1 MPLTIA
7 DLPFEMLENV
17 ASHLHRKSDL
27 LSLSLACKALQ
38 SPCMM
43 QMFRTVD
50 IQFIVNKRELD
61 TTIADAILPAMTA
74 VAPDSTSGSE
84 VTNGSLV
91 KSLRIGL
98 GRIGLG
104 TTDDIVEDEDFEDGE
119 PVYYQ
124 FQRSEPAQST
134 LAAASCFLHWVADL
148 LCACPNLS
156 TLRMDVP
163 HFSAR
168 LAHLLRGRMGDVAVA
183 AAGLRTLR
191 YVSCSD
197 SNLGFR
203 GRGHAVWHRTLLLHR
218 FAGLTS
224 LSLQFE
230 SMSPDTLLFWESSL
244 TRPTNLIHLKL
255 QYEGYA
261 SYSGSR
267 RMIQFTCRAITG
279 SPRLQRL
286 SLTGPGGSG
295 NFPITADVMAAVASR
310 PQCKELHLTSIG
322 HARLDQEALDHLRA
336 ATNLRCVSIYHAG
349 NFKSLLAFLA
359 HLPPDLETL
368 DLGECG
374 GGVLLEH
381 LADLLF
387 VATWCPRLSTLRLF
401 QRAPF
406 LRPSQLCAIP
416 EFTKKVAAARGSR
429 LQLS

>member
-98 GRIGLG
+98 G
-104 TTDDIVEDEDFEDGE
+104 TTDDIVEDEDFEDGD

-218 FAGLTS
+218 FAGLTR

-261 SYSGSR
+261 SDSGSR

-279 SPRLQRL
+279 SPNLQRL
-286 SLTGPGGSG
+286 SHRSRRIRKFPYHSRRYGSRG
-295 NFPITADVMAAVASR
+295 VSTSVQGVTPDIDWSCSTRSGSVGSPSRSHQAEMRQHLLRGQLQAFACLPRSSSARSRDIRPRRMRRKCTLRASR
-310 PQCKELHLTSIG
+310 
-322 HARLDQEALDHLRA
+322 
-336 ATNLRCVSIYHAG
+336 
-349 NFKSLLAFLA
+349 
-359 HLPPDLETL
+359 
-368 DLGECG
+368 
-374 GGVLLEH
+374 
-381 LADLLF
+381 
-387 VATWCPRLSTLRLF
+387 
-401 QRAPF
+401 
-406 LRPSQLCAIP
+406 RPSICRHMVSTSLHSASIP
-416 EFTKKVAAARGSR
+416 APPVSASKPTMRYTR
-429 LQLS
+429 IH